1 MLWQR
6 HDDLSDDSLCS
17 SLRGSRRGAQVAGG
31 CSGIHNSPAVAFIQP
46 QAPPGSNVSQEGRGR
61 DEGLL
66 NCDILASPGQPE

>member
-31 CSGIHNSPAVAFIQP
+31 CSSIHNSPAVAFMQP
-46 QAPPGSNVSQEGRGR
+46 QAPQVLMSRRRGRIR

-66 NCDILASPGQPE
+66 NCDILATPGQPE